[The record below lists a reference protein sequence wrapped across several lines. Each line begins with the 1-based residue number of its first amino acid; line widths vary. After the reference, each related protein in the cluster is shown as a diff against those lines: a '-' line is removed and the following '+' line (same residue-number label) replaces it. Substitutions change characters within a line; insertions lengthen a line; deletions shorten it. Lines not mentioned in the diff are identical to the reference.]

1 MKVVFFDG
9 VCNLC
14 NFSVRFL
21 KKHDK
26 KKVFQIH
33 SLQSEFAEKMLSQHF
48 PKQLPDSIVYLN
60 EQQVFIQSTAVLMI
74 LKELPFPFK
83 LLYALKIIPKF
94 IRDAVY
100 KYIAKNR
107 YRWFG
112 KCDIL

>member
-14 NFSVRFL
+14 NSSVRFL

-33 SLQSEFAEKMLSQHF
+33 SLQSEFAAKMLSPHF
-48 PKQLPDSIVYLN
+48 LQQLPDSIVYLN
-60 EQQVFIQSTAVLMI
+60 DQEVFIQSTAVLMI

-83 LLYALKIIPKF
+83 LLYVFKIIPKF